1 MANLGIAEHE
11 GIAIYHVTER
21 LFGDELE
28 ERLEII
34 NGFVAGEGEVQG
46 VSCPSFIL
54 VYRPC
59 KR

>member
-1 MANLGIAEHE
+1 MAHLSIAEPE

-28 ERLEII
+28 KRLEII

-46 VSCPSFIL
+46 VSCAFIAL
-54 VYRPC
+54 VSYPGRY
-59 KR
+59 